1 MATKKAAPI
10 GSAAARDAP
19 YRVRGFVVHLG
30 DGLSPRKRRAAL
42 QAIRAE
48 VPELAGAIDARAL
61 ARTRPL
67 GEGAADLLIPLRRK
81 QHVDIRQA
89 WNVVHALRR
98 HRLVAD
104 AEPAVRTVSG
114 VAPPEGRRRSAIGG
128 PEGPPLPQ
136 ATNRRWSVDN
146 ARISAM
152 WPTTRGTG
160 ILVAHPDTGYTRHPQ
175 IDDARL
181 LAARGYDFE
190 DDRDD
195 PLDPMSGNSPGHG
208 TATASVIMSANAPA
222 PGVFGAA
229 PDVRLVP
236 YRVSDSV
243 VHFDF
248 TNLTQ
253 ALYRARADNC
263 DLVSMSLGGPW
274 AGRALGRAVDALLA
288 ADVILLAAA
297 GNVWPW
303 VVYPAK
309 FDNVVAV
316 AASNAI
322 DKPWKDSASGDEV
335 DISAPGES
343 VWRAFS
349 QLQDGTLQFDVAPSS
364 GTSYACA
371 TTAGTCA
378 LWLALHGRAALRSRY
393 PGRVAAVFMSLLK
406 SAGFRSVP
414 GWKTADYGPGIL
426 DAEAL
431 LGAALPAH
439 APAIA
444 AAPHAAI
451 ARSQRSYAWAR
462 LQPFFPEL
470 SPEEL
475 ARAIVPAFGKR
486 SAIAA
491 RRLAD
496 VIDEIEFFVAT
507 DPSVRASVI
516 AAARPRR
523 QAAAVAESTAKAA
536 LRAVGSPHLRARLA
550 P

>member
-1 MATKKAAPI
+1 MARKKAPPAVAPD
-10 GSAAARDAP
+10 AA

-30 DGLSPRKRRAAL
+30 DALSPRKRRAAL
-42 QAIRAE
+42 QAIRAQ
-48 VPELAGAIDARAL
+48 VPELAGAVDARAL
-61 ARTRPL
+61 SRTRPL
-67 GEGAADLLIPLRRK
+67 GEGAADLLIPLPRK
-81 QHVDIRQA
+81 RHVDIREA
-89 WNVVHALRR
+89 WNIVHALRR
-98 HRLVAD
+98 NRLVAD

-146 ARISAM
+146 ARISAL

-160 ILVAHPDTGYTRHPQ
+160 IVVAHPDTGYTHHPQ
-175 IDDARL
+175 IDNARL
-181 LAARGYDFE
+181 LSARGYDFE
-190 DDRDD
+190 DERDD
-195 PLDPMSGNSPGHG
+195 PLDAMSGNSPGHG
-208 TATASVIMSANAPA
+208 TATASVIMAANSPA

-243 VHFDF
+243 IHFDF

-253 ALYRARADNC
+253 ALYRARSDNC

-274 AGRALGRAVDALLA
+274 AGRALGRAVDALIA

-322 DKPWKDSASGDEV
+322 DKPWKDSASGDAV

-343 VWRAFS
+343 VWRAYS
-349 QLQDGTLQFDVAPSS
+349 HLQDNALQFDVEPSS
-364 GTSYACA
+364 GTSYAVA
-371 TTAGTCA
+371 TTAGACA
-378 LWLALHGRAALRSRY
+378 LWLAAHGRAALRSRY

-406 SAGFRSVP
+406 SSGFRAVP
-414 GWKTADYGPGIL
+414 RWKTSDYGPGIL
-426 DAEAL
+426 DATAL
-431 LGAALPAH
+431 LGAALPAQ
-439 APAIA
+439 APAITT
-444 AAPHAAI
+444 APHAAI
-451 ARSQRSYAWAR
+451 APSQRSYAWAR

-475 ARAIVPAFGKR
+475 ARAIVPAFGRR

-496 VIDEIEFFVAT
+496 VIDEVEFFVAT
-507 DPSVRASVI
+507 DPAVRASVI
-516 AAARPRR
+516 AAARPQRR
-523 QAAAVAESTAKAA
+523 TAVGAESSARVA
-536 LRAVGSPHLRARLA
+536 LRAVGSRHLRARLSA
-550 P
+550 

>member
-1 MATKKAAPI
+1 MARRNESPAATAD
-10 GSAAARDAP
+10 AA

-30 DGLSPRKRRAAL
+30 DDLSPRKRRAAL
-42 QAIRAE
+42 RAIRAQ
-48 VPELAGAIDARAL
+48 VPELADAVDPRAL
-61 ARTRPL
+61 ERTRPL
-67 GEGAADLLIPLRRK
+67 GEGAADLLIPLPRRRR
-81 QHVDIRQA
+81 VDIREA
-89 WNVVHALRR
+89 WDIVHALRR
-98 HRLVAD
+98 NRLVAD

-114 VAPPEGRRRSAIGG
+114 VAPPQGRRRSAIGG

-146 ARISAM
+146 ARISAL
-152 WPTTRGTG
+152 WPSTQGSG

-175 IDDARL
+175 IDNARL

-195 PLDPMSGNSPGHG
+195 PLDPMGGNSPGHG
-208 TATASVIMSANAPA
+208 TATASVIMAANVPA

-229 PDVRLVP
+229 PDARLVP

-253 ALYRARADNC
+253 ALYRARSDNC

-274 AGRALGRAVDALLA
+274 AGRALGRAVDALIASDL
-288 ADVILLAAA
+288 ILLAAA

-322 DKPWKDSASGDEV
+322 DKPWQDSASGDEV

-343 VWRAFS
+343 VWRAYS
-349 QLQDGTLQFDVAPSS
+349 HPQDGALRFDVEPSS
-364 GTSYACA
+364 GTSYAVA
-371 TTAGTCA
+371 TAAGACA
-378 LWLALHGRAALRSRY
+378 LWLASHGRAALRARY
-393 PGRVAAVFMSLLK
+393 PGRVAAVFMGLLK
-406 SAGFRSVP
+406 SSGFRAVP
-414 GWKTADYGPGIL
+414 GWKTAQYGAGIL
-426 DAEAL
+426 DATAL
-431 LGAALPAH
+431 LGAALPAQ

-444 AAPHAAI
+444 TSPHAAI
-451 ARSQRSYAWAR
+451 APSQRSWAWAR

-470 SPEEL
+470 SPQEL

-486 SAIAA
+486 PAVAA

-496 VIDEIEFFVAT
+496 VIDEVEFFVAT
-507 DPSVRASVI
+507 DPTVRAGVI
-516 AAARPRR
+516 AAAQPKHHTGAIAGPDAR
-523 QAAAVAESTAKAA
+523 AA
-536 LRAVGSPHLRARLA
+536 LRAVGSAQLRARLSA
-550 P
+550 R